1 MSVALHLRG
10 NASRVAAELEEL
22 LLPDSSAV
30 LIPSGE
36 WVSVYAEQLSE
47 DLADITELA
56 APISEGFGEV
66 WAHATLYYHFKDG
79 VLEEARHDAPAGL
92 PNESDLEDFEAELP
106 ANALRITRDAAK
118 PGMAEFFGR
127 SSDE

>member
-1 MSVALHLRG
+1 MSTALHLHG
-10 NASRVAAELEEL
+10 NASRIAAQLEGL

-36 WVSVYAEQLSE
+36 WVSLYAEQLSE
-47 DLADITELA
+47 DLADIGELA
-56 APISEGFGEV
+56 APLSEHFGEV
-66 WAHATLYYHFKDG
+66 WAHATLYYRFKDG
-79 VLEEARHDAPAGL
+79 ALEETRHDAPAGL
-92 PNESDLEDFEAELP
+92 PHESDLEDFEAELP

-118 PGMAEFFGR
+118 PGPAEFFGR

>member
-1 MSVALHLRG
+1 MSVALYLRG
-10 NASRVAAELEEL
+10 NLSRISETLEAL

-56 APISEGFGEV
+56 APLSEDFGEV
-66 WAHATLYYHFKDG
+66 WAHATLYYRFKNG
-79 VLEEARHDAPAGL
+79 VLEESRHDAPAGL
-92 PNESDLEDFEAELP
+92 PDGSDLEDFEAELP
-106 ANALRITRDAAK
+106 ANAVRITRDAAK
-118 PGMAEFFGR
+118 PGLAEFFGR

>member
-10 NASRVAAELEEL
+10 NASRISAELEEL

-56 APISEGFGEV
+56 APLSEGFGEV
-66 WAHATLYYHFKDG
+66 WAHATLYYRFKDG
-79 VLEEARHDAPAGL
+79 NLEESRHDAPAGL
-92 PNESDLEDFEAELP
+92 PSGSDLEDFEAELP

-118 PGMAEFFGR
+118 PGLAEFFGR